1 MHLLSSR
8 VKREKCPNAS
18 VHVSLCIQSECGKKL
33 RIWTFLRSE
42 YIITENVKH
51 LRIRANYLTKKDFQK
66 TTANEK
72 IL

>member
-1 MHLLSSR
+1 MQVSMYLSVFS
-8 VKREKCPNAS
+8 PNAGKNS
-18 VHVSLCIQSECGKKL
+18 VFGH
-33 RIWTFLRSE
+33 FLRSE